1 MLNLATILDEQACR
15 RGGHPAFVIG
25 ETRLSYGTVRA
36 LASRVAAALRADGI
50 RPGDRVALACPN
62 LPWFPVCYFGI
73 LMAGAVVVPLN
84 VLFKRREI
92 AYHLNDS
99 GAAAL
104 MCFQGTP
111 ELPLGAEAR
120 AALAEAPGCRTF
132 VLITPKP
139 DDAPPQP
146 GVPTLGQFIHPHAA
160 GMETAPVRESD
171 TAVILYT
178 SGTTGQPKGA
188 ELSHHNLFMN
198 AFLTRDLLRYTAED
212 AGLGVLPLF
221 HSFGQT
227 VVMNAMILAGGTT
240 LLLPRFEPVAAL
252 QAMQREGLT
261 VFSGVPTMYFA
272 MMQASAEG
280 LDLDRIRARLRL
292 AVSGGAALPL
302 EVLRGFEEKFGV
314 PILEGYGLSETSP
327 VACFNQLD
335 AERRVGTIGTPVWG
349 VDMRIA
355 GADGVTLP
363 DGQPGEVL
371 IRGHNIMKGY
381 WNRPAETAEAV
392 VDGWLRTGDIGVR
405 EPDGYFRIVDRS
417 KDMII
422 RGGFNVYPREV
433 EEVLLT
439 HPAIALAAVV
449 GLPDPALGEE
459 VRAFVVLRPG
469 AAATPEEIVAWS
481 RSVLAS
487 YKYPRSVIV
496 RDSLPMNATGKI
508 LKTELRKL

>member
-1 MLNLATILDEQACR
+1 MLNLATILDEPARR

-25 ETRLSYGTVRA
+25 EARLSYGTVQA
-36 LASRVAAALRADGI
+36 LASRVAGALRAAGI
-50 RPGDRVALACPN
+50 RPGDRVALTCPN

-92 AYHLNDS
+92 AYHLDDS
-99 GAAAL
+99 GAVAHL
-104 MCFQGTP
+104 CFQGTP
-111 ELPLGAEAR
+111 ELPVGEEAH
-120 AALAEAPGCRTF
+120 AALAHAPACRTF
-132 VLITPKP
+132 VLITPRP
-139 DDAPPQP
+139 DDPSPRE
-146 GVPTLGQFIHPHAA
+146 GVPTLGAFIHPHPA
-160 GMETAPVRESD
+160 GFVTEPTRETD
-171 TAVILYT
+171 TALILYT

-188 ELSHHNLFMN
+188 ELTHHNLFMN
-198 AFLTRDLLRYTAED
+198 AFLTRELLRYTAED
-212 AGLGVLPLF
+212 VGLGVLPLF

-227 VVMNAMILAGGTT
+227 VVMNAMILAGGCTV
-240 LLLPRFEPVAAL
+240 LLPRFEPAAAL
-252 QAMQREGLT
+252 LTMQREGVT

-272 MMQASAEG
+272 MMQAATDG
-280 LDLDRIRARLRL
+280 LDLERIRARLRL

-302 EVLRGFEEKFGV
+302 EVLRGFEAKFGV

-349 VDMRIA
+349 VDMRI
-355 GADGVTLP
+355 GGPDGTTLP
-363 DGQPGEVL
+363 DGRPGELL

-381 WNRPAETAEAV
+381 WNRPGETAEAV
-392 VDGWLRTGDIGVR
+392 VDGWLRTGDIGIR

-459 VRAFVVLRPG
+459 IRAFVVLRPG
-469 AAATPEEIVAWS
+469 VAATPEEIVAWS

-487 YKYPRSVIV
+487 YKYPRSVVI
-496 RDSLPMNATGKI
+496 RDALPMNATGKI
-508 LKTELRKL
+508 LKTELRKD